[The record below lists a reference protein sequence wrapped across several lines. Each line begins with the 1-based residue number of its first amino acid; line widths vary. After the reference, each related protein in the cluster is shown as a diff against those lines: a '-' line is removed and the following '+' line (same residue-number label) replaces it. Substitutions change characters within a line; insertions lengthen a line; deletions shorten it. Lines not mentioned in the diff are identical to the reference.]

1 MSEYTMNVPAKRE
14 LTDKQKVFLDNLV
27 INGGDVSKAVIE
39 AGYKSTSRGW
49 LVRSLKQEIID
60 HTRNHLVSSSMKA
73 ANRISEALDADG
85 SIPSSQMDTRL
96 KAANDILDR
105 IGVSKRQEVEHT
117 GEVMHGIVLLPTKQ
131 PMKDITIEG

>member
-27 INGGDVSKAVIE
+27 INGGNIVEAVKE
-39 AGYKSTSRGW
+39 
-49 LVRSLKQEIID
+49 RSLKQEIID

-117 GEVMHGIVLLPTKQ
+117 GEVMHGIVLLPAKK
-131 PMKDITIEG
+131 PMKDITIEV

>member
-1 MSEYTMNVPAKRE
+1 MSDFIMNVPAKRD
-14 LTDKQKVFLDNLV
+14 LTDKQKLFLDNLV
-27 INGGDVSKAVIE
+27 INGGNVLQAIGE
-39 AGYKSTSRGW
+39 AGYHPGSRGW
-49 LVRSLKQEIID
+49 LVHSLRQEIID
-60 HTRNHLVSSSMKA
+60 HTRNHLIGSSMKA

-117 GEVMHGIVLLPTKQ
+117 GEVMHGIVLIPAKQ
-131 PMKDITIEG
+131 PMKNITLEG